1 MSVYLVPHN
10 PDSESREA
18 ELFESVLDRNFKEG
32 EMSETQ
38 VSMDWDGT
46 MVEDDTGIQV
56 FLQKL
61 LDPHY
66 WQVEDDAEFAKT
78 LFPDSHLALY
88 QRGAMELGSRL
99 DKEKCVYALGLV
111 EDIFHLYLKI
121 KEKVIAGE
129 FVERKI
135 IQERMKDPVLSEF
148 ARKMIA
154 LDRVAMEMDSELSQ
168 ELGGTFLLRTRF
180 ANKHS
185 LEQIRDISKQVWEY
199 AGQTVN
205 LKVSKD
211 PLLNGRNRRVSYRNP
226 LLGQNAIEREL
237 CPTVDR
243 RVYEMLHKVTNPND
257 CAQVRILTTNLQAI
271 PEALIES
278 SMYRRILMTP
288 EQASRAENPLVHGSK
303 LKLDATD
310 RTLKA
315 IDKGRP
321 VHGSQ
326 KRESARVISR
336 LTGNQTRIAMGD
348 TPSGDLEMLLQAV
361 KGSGDSYENGN
372 GIAIV
377 VPKGGQVQENPE
389 QRIEETIQVWRE
401 QIRKRFST
409 DEAGLKELEQSWGDR
424 FFYLMPKQAA

>member
-1 MSVYLVPHN
+1 MPHCS
-10 PDSESREA
+10 DSESREP

-32 EMSETQ
+32 ELSQTQ

-66 WQVEDDAEFAKT
+66 WQVEDDAEFART

-88 QRGAMELGSRL
+88 SRGAMELGSKL
-99 DKEKCVYALGLV
+99 DRDKCKYALGLV
-111 EDIFHLYLKI
+111 EDIFHLYVKI
-121 KEKVIAGE
+121 KQKVIEGE
-129 FVERKI
+129 FVEKKP

-154 LDRVAMEMDSELSQ
+154 LDRLSMDMDSELSQ

-185 LEQIRDISKQVWEY
+185 LEQIRDISKQVWNHVGE
-199 AGQTVN
+199 AVS
-205 LKVSKD
+205 LRVSKD
-211 PLLNGRNRRVSYRNP
+211 PLLNGRKRKVSYRNP
-226 LLGQNAIEREL
+226 FLGQNAIERKL

-257 CAQVRILTTNLQAI
+257 CAQVRVLTTNLQAI

-278 SMYRRILMTP
+278 SVYRRIIMTP
-288 EQASRAENPLVHGSK
+288 EQRIRAENPLVHGSK
-303 LKLDATD
+303 LKLDPTD

-321 VHGSQ
+321 VHGAE
-326 KRESARVISR
+326 KREASRVIAN
-336 LTGNQTRIAMGD
+336 LTGRHSRIAMGD
-348 TPSGDLEMLLQAV
+348 TPSGDLELLLQAV
-361 KGSGDSYENGN
+361 KGSQETYKEGD

-389 QRIEETIQVWRE
+389 QRVEDTIQIWRE
-401 QIRKRFST
+401 EIRKRFGT
-409 DEAGLKELEQSWGDR
+409 DEAGLKELEKGFGDR
-424 FFYLMPKQAA
+424 FFYLMPKEA